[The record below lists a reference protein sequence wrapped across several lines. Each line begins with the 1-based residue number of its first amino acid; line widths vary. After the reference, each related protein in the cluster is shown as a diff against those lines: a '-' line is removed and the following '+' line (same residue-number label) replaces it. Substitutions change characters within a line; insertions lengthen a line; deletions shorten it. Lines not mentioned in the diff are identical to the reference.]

1 MSYNQLSNEEKIE
14 ILKNHVRNYEYA
26 QYNLEVEIIAEQ
38 ASSNS
43 DSMRV
48 LDLQSQ
54 IDEINSKQQALE
66 DEIARLEAL

>member
-1 MSYNQLSNEEKIE
+1 MSYNELTNTEKIE

-26 QYNLEVEIIAEQ
+26 QYNLEAEIIAEQ
-38 ASSNS
+38 ASSTS
-43 DSMRV
+43 DSMRI

-54 IDEINSKQQALE
+54 IDNINSKQQALE

>member
-1 MSYNQLSNEEKIE
+1 MSYNELTNQEKIE

>member
-1 MSYNQLSNEEKIE
+1 MSYNELTNTEKIE

>member
-1 MSYNQLSNEEKIE
+1 MSYNELTNTEKIE

-26 QYNLEVEIIAEQ
+26 QYNFEVEIIAEQ